1 MMITGSRGSLF
12 ALLDELRTFHAV
24 ARRRSFT
31 RAAEEVAL
39 TQPAVS
45 GHVRRLERHFGTR
58 LCVVRHRRVFLTP
71 EGEVLFAFAERVFNL
86 LADAERAV
94 EEVTALERGQLR
106 LGASTTIGIYVLP
119 PVLGDFA
126 RRYPRVRIS
135 LDIDTTAEIAARV
148 QRGDLPLGLVEA
160 EVEPDGLVAQPFLTD
175 RLVLIVPPDHPWARQ
190 RRVGVAELAS
200 AALIQREPG
209 SGTRALVERAL
220 RTHGLAPRVVMEL
233 GNTEAIK
240 RAVMAG
246 LGVAFVSRYTVAGE
260 LQTGQLAAV
269 ETPELAL
276 ERTFRLLAPADGYRP
291 RAVQAFLELLEHWS
305 GAGVLPGLQPQQSLV
320 EADLPHQGEAQ
331 RDAGQAGGQ
340 AQGQVHAVEPLGGED
355 QRQADRRA
363 HGQHA
368 AN

>member
-1 MMITGSRGSLF
+1 MLLDGRTSLF
-12 ALLDELRTFHAV
+12 ALLDELRTFHEV

-31 RAAEEVAL
+31 RAAEELAL

-45 GHVRRLERHFGTR
+45 GHVRRLERHLGAR
-58 LCVVRHRRVFLTP
+58 LFVVRHRRVFLTP

-86 LADAERAV
+86 LADAARAV
-94 EEVTALERGQLR
+94 DEVKALERGQLR

-119 PVLGDFA
+119 PVLGAFA
-126 RRYPRVRIS
+126 RRYPQVRIS
-135 LDIDTTAEIAARV
+135 LDIDTTAEIVARV
-148 QRGDLPLGLVEA
+148 RRSDLPLGLVEA
-160 EVEPDGLVAQPFLTD
+160 EVEPDGLLVQRFLTD
-175 RLVLIVPPDHPWARQ
+175 RLVLIVSPDHPWAR
-190 RRVGVAELAS
+190 RGRTEVEELAR

-220 RTHGLAPRVVMEL
+220 HARGLAPRVVMEL

-260 LQTGQLAAV
+260 LRAGQLVAV

-276 ERTFRLLAPADGYRP
+276 ERVFHLVMPADGFRP
-291 RAVQAFLELLEHWS
+291 RAVQAFLELLDRWARD
-305 GAGVLPGLQPQQSLV
+305 GALAGLQPQQPLV
-320 EADLPHQGEAQ
+320 EPDLPHQREPQ
-331 RDAGQAGGQ
+331 DDAGQSGGHP
-340 AQGQVHAVEPLGGED
+340 QGQVHALEPPGSED
-355 QRQADRRA
+355 QRQADGRA

-368 AN
+368 AD